1 MSDRKY
7 SMLRLED
14 IYEAERVAM
23 RKAAEAAAN
32 PESGVFADFKLVFFL
47 GGIRAVM
54 DEIEAM
60 VDAKEKESGGGE

>member
-7 SMLRLED
+7 SMLCLED

-23 RKAAEAAAN
+23 RKAAESTAMDD
-32 PESGVFADFKLVFFL
+32 VFADFKLVFFL